1 MGISL
6 AKLIGERRSDP
17 RAGRAIQL
25 FALQLMLNGL
35 WTLIFFRW
43 KSPGWALVEI
53 VVLLAAIAMTIRA
66 AWRVSPLA
74 GALLVPYLLW
84 VAFATVLNG
93 SIWWMNRGQ

>member
-1 MGISL
+1 
-6 AKLIGERRSDP
+6 
-17 RAGRAIQL
+17 
-25 FALQLMLNGL
+25 
-35 WTLIFFRW
+35 
-43 KSPGWALVEI
+43 
-53 VVLLAAIAMTIRA
+53 MTIRA